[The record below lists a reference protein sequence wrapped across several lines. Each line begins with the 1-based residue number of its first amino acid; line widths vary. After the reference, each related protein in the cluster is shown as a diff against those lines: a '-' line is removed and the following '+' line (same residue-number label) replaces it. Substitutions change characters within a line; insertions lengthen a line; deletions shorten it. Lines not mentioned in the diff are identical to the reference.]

1 MFSIDLYEF
10 SIELPKNST
19 PNLRFI
25 CPMFSGDP
33 ISWQNFA
40 YIRVP
45 EKNFAQNIKCMKF
58 LANYLNYIDKK

>member
-33 ISWQNFA
+33 IS
-40 YIRVP
+40 
-45 EKNFAQNIKCMKF
+45 AQKTVEGF
-58 LANYLNYIDKK
+58 DPHDKKNVV